1 MTSST
6 DILKTIEDDAIQF
19 VSFRFT
25 DPRGKWQQITQSV
38 QIVNEKTFSE
48 GVMMDGSSIAGWKGI
63 QESDMVLMPD
73 TDSVM
78 RDPFTARPTL
88 VIICDTC
95 EPVSGK
101 PYERC
106 PRQIGR
112 KAQEY
117 LQSTG
122 LAETAWFGPE
132 PEFFIFDDVRSNVS
146 SNEAYYFVDS
156 QEGPYNSGREYPEG
170 NSGHRPPEK
179 GGYFPVPPVDS
190 LAEIRSD
197 MLANMIDMG
206 VPVEKHH
213 HEVGTGQCE
222 LGFVFDELLRSADM
236 VQIYK
241 YVVLMTAA
249 QNNKS
254 ATFMPKP
261 IVGDNGNGMHIHQS
275 LVRDGK
281 TIFGGDEYGGLSKEA
296 LYYIGGVRKHA
307 RAINAFTNPTTN
319 SYKRLQPGF
328 EAPLSLIY
336 ATHNRSAAF
345 RIPFASSPSSRHIE
359 VRFPDPAANPYL
371 AYSVFLMA
379 GLDGIQNKIDPG
391 QPLEGDL
398 FALSE
403 EELAQIP
410 QVCNSLDQAL
420 DELDADRDFLKQG
433 DVFTDSFIDGYI
445 ELKRAECQEYA
456 ETPHPIEFKL
466 YYSV

>member
-1 MTSST
+1 MTTSAELL
-6 DILKTIEDDAIQF
+6 DIIKNENIEF

-25 DPRGKWQQITQSV
+25 DPRGKWQQLTQSV
-38 QIVNEKTFSE
+38 QIVSERTFDD
-48 GVMMDGSSIAGWKGI
+48 GIMMDGSSIAGWKGI
-63 QESDMVLMPD
+63 QESDMVLIPD
-73 TDSVM
+73 TSTTM
-78 RDPFTARPTL
+78 CDPFTRRPTL
-88 VIICDTC
+88 VLICDTC
-95 EPVSGK
+95 DPRTRD

-112 KAQEY
+112 KAADY
-117 LQSTG
+117 LRSTG
-122 LAETAWFGPE
+122 IAETAWFGPE
-132 PEFFIFDDVRSNVS
+132 PEFFVFDDVRSNVT

-156 QEGPYNSGREYPEG
+156 SEGPYNSGREYPEG
-170 NSGHRPPEK
+170 NMGHRPPVK
-179 GGYFPVPPVDS
+179 GGYFPAPPVDS
-190 LAEIRSD
+190 LAELRSE
-197 MLANMIDMG
+197 MLANMIAMG

-241 YVVLMTAA
+241 YAVQMTAS
-249 QNNKS
+249 QHGKS

-261 IVGDNGNGMHIHQS
+261 IVGDNGNGMHVHQS
-275 LVRDGK
+275 LANGDA
-281 TIFGGDEYGGLSKEA
+281 TIFGGDEYGGLSQEA
-296 LYYIGGVRKHA
+296 LYYIGGIRKHA
-307 RAINAFTNPTTN
+307 QAINAFTNPTTN

-336 ATHNRSAAF
+336 ASHNRSAAF
-345 RIPFASSPSSRHIE
+345 RIPFASSQKARHIE

-398 FALSE
+398 FALPE
-403 EELAQIP
+403 EELAKIP
-410 QVCNSLDQAL
+410 QVCSSLDQAL
-420 DELDADRDFLKQG
+420 DALDADRDFLKQG
-433 DVFTDSFIDGYI
+433 GVFTDSFIDGYI
-445 ELKRAECQEYA
+445 ALKREECQEFA

>member
-1 MTSST
+1 MVSSK
-6 DILKTIEDDAIQF
+6 DILKTIKDDDIEF

-38 QIVNEKTFSE
+38 QIVNQDTFDE

-63 QESDMVLMPD
+63 QESDMVLIPD

-78 RDPFTARPTL
+78 RDPFTRRPTL
-88 VIICDTC
+88 VVICDTC
-95 EPVSGK
+95 DPITRD

-117 LQSTG
+117 LRSTG
-122 LAETAWFGPE
+122 IAETAWFGPE
-132 PEFFIFDDVRSNVS
+132 PEFFVFDNVRSNVT

-170 NSGHRPPEK
+170 NMGHRPPEK
-179 GGYFPVPPVDS
+179 GGYFPAPPVDS
-190 LAEIRSD
+190 LAELRSD
-197 MLANMIDMG
+197 MLANMISMG

-222 LGFVFDELLRSADM
+222 LGFVYDELLRSADM

-241 YVVLMTAA
+241 YVVQMTAA
-249 QNNKS
+249 EAGKS

-275 LVRDGK
+275 LCNGNT
-281 TIFGGDEYGGLSKEA
+281 TIFGGDEYGGLSQEA
-296 LYYIGGVRKHA
+296 LYYIGGIRKHA

-336 ATHNRSAAF
+336 ASHNRSAAF
-345 RIPFASSPSSRHIE
+345 RIPFAPSAKSRHIE

-371 AYSVFLMA
+371 AYAVFLMA

-398 FALSE
+398 FALPDDQ
-403 EELAQIP
+403 LAKIP
-410 QVCNSLDQAL
+410 QVCSTLDQAL

-433 DVFTDSFIDGYI
+433 GVFTDSFIDGYI
-445 ELKRAECQEYA
+445 ALKREECQEFA

>member
-6 DILKTIEDDAIQF
+6 DILKTIKDDAIQF

-25 DPRGKWQQITQSV
+25 DPRGKWQQITPSV

>member
-1 MTSST
+1 MPTSK
-6 DILKTIEDDAIQF
+6 DILRTIEDDAVQF

-25 DPRGKWQQITQSV
+25 DPRGKWQQITQAV
-38 QIVNEKTFSE
+38 QIVNQKTFDE

-73 TDSVM
+73 TSTVM
-78 RDPFTARPTL
+78 RDPFTSRPTL
-88 VIICDTC
+88 VIICDTF
-95 EPVSGK
+95 EPVSRE

-112 KAQEY
+112 KAHEY
-117 LQSTG
+117 LRSTG

-132 PEFFIFDDVRSNVS
+132 PEFFIFEDVRSNVTH
-146 SNEAYYFVDS
+146 NEGYYFVDS
-156 QEGPYNSGREYPEG
+156 QEGPYNSGTKYPDG
-170 NSGHRPPEK
+170 NSGHRPPAK
-179 GGYFPVPPVDS
+179 GGYFPVPPMDS

-275 LVRDGK
+275 LVKDGK
-281 TIFGGDEYGGLSKEA
+281 TIFGGDEYGGLSQEA

-307 RAINAFTNPTTN
+307 QAINAFTNPTTN

-345 RIPFASSPSSRHIE
+345 RIPFASSAAARHIE

-371 AYSVFLMA
+371 AYAVFLMA

-391 QPLEGDL
+391 KPLEGDL
-398 FALSE
+398 FSLPE
-403 EELAQIP
+403 EELAKIP
-410 QVCNSLDQAL
+410 QVCSSLDQAL
-420 DELDADRDFLKQG
+420 DALDADRDFLKQG

-445 ELKRAECQEYA
+445 ELRRKECQEFA
-456 ETPHPIEFKL
+456 ETPHPIEFKM

>member
-1 MTSST
+1 MISSKDT
-6 DILKTIEDDAIQF
+6 LKTIKDDDIEF

-38 QIVNEKTFSE
+38 QIVNQATFDE

-63 QESDMVLMPD
+63 QESDMVLIPD

-78 RDPFTARPTL
+78 LDPFTRRPTL

-95 EPVSGK
+95 DPITRK

-117 LQSTG
+117 LRSTG
-122 LAETAWFGPE
+122 IAETAWFGPE
-132 PEFFIFDDVRSNVS
+132 PEFFVFDNVRSNVT

-170 NSGHRPPEK
+170 NMGHRPPEK
-179 GGYFPVPPVDS
+179 GGYFPAPPVDS
-190 LAEIRSD
+190 LAELRSD
-197 MLANMIDMG
+197 MLANMISMG

-222 LGFVFDELLRSADM
+222 LGFVYDELLRSADM

-241 YVVLMTAA
+241 YVVQMTAA
-249 QNNKS
+249 QAGKS

-275 LVRDGK
+275 LCNGNA
-281 TIFGGDEYGGLSKEA
+281 TIFGGDEYGGLSQEA
-296 LYYIGGVRKHA
+296 LYYIGGIRKHA

-336 ATHNRSAAF
+336 ASHNRSAAF
-345 RIPFASSPSSRHIE
+345 RIPFASSAKSRHIE

-371 AYSVFLMA
+371 AYAVFLMA

-398 FALSE
+398 FALPDDQ
-403 EELAQIP
+403 LAEIP
-410 QVCNSLDQAL
+410 QVCSTLDQAL
-420 DELDADRDFLKQG
+420 DELDADRNFLKQG
-433 DVFTDSFIDGYI
+433 GVFTDSFIDGYI
-445 ELKRAECQEYA
+445 ALKREECQEFA

>member
-1 MTSST
+1 MTSSA
-6 DILKTIEDDAIQF
+6 DILKTIADDAIQF

-25 DPRGKWQQITQSV
+25 DPRGKWQQITQAV
-38 QIVNEKTFSE
+38 GIINQKTFDE

-73 TDSVM
+73 TDTVM
-78 RDPFTARPTL
+78 LDPFTRRPTL
-88 VIICDTC
+88 VIICDTF
-95 EPVSGK
+95 EPISGRA
-101 PYERC
+101 YERC

-117 LQSTG
+117 LRATG

-132 PEFFIFDDVRSNVS
+132 PEFFIFDDVRSEVT

-156 QEGPYNSGREYPEG
+156 REGPYNSGREYPDG
-170 NSGHRPPEK
+170 NSGHRPPVK

-197 MLANMIDMG
+197 MLANMIAMG

-222 LGFVFDELLRSADM
+222 LGFVFDELLRAADM

-241 YVVLMTAA
+241 HVVLMTAE

-281 TIFGGDEYGGLSKEA
+281 TIFGGDEYGGLSQEA
-296 LYYIGGVRKHA
+296 LYYIGGIRKHA

-336 ATHNRSAAF
+336 ASHNRSAAF
-345 RIPFASSPSSRHIE
+345 RIPFAASAATRHIE

-371 AYSVFLMA
+371 AFAVFLMA

-398 FALSE
+398 FSLPA
-403 EELAQIP
+403 EELAKIP
-410 QVCNSLDQAL
+410 QVCSSLDQAL
-420 DELDADRDFLKQG
+420 DELDADREFLKQG

-445 ELKRAECQEYA
+445 ELRREECQQFA
-456 ETPHPIEFKL
+456 ETPHPIEFKM